1 MDKNLCIISK
11 IILHYWNKQKLQNDS
26 SIYRYLS
33 TKYQINNLLIFFLAW
48 IIDRTYSNSLHIKIY
63 NIPKK
68 YDSFSCKALRIW
80 TLIGKEK
87 R

>member
-1 MDKNLCIISK
+1 MIQVYIDICLP
-11 IILHYWNKQKLQNDS
+11 
-26 SIYRYLS
+26 S
-33 TKYQINNLLIFFLAW
+33 TKSIIYLFFFLAW
-48 IIDRTYSNSLHIKIY
+48 IMDRTYSNSLHIKIY